1 MKIDYYKDKV
11 VIYLINKKVK
21 LDVESIKDLLFDVFD
36 TLTKDYDFKLD
47 SSYMINIYINYIYG
61 IVVELLKTN
70 IDYDDDTINIKLSIM
85 DDKLFLYEIDDPLTY
100 LNNEI
105 YFYDNKYYLNIKDI
119 DIKLLEYASVIY
131 DDMVYKILGRGV
143 KI

>member
-70 IDYDDDTINIKLSIM
+70 TDYDDDTINIKLSIM
-85 DDKLFLYEIDDPLTY
+85 DDKLFLYEIDDPLSY

>member
-21 LDVESIKDLLFDVFD
+21 LDVDSIKDLLFDVFD

-85 DDKLFLYEIDDPLTY
+85 DDKLFLYEIDDPLSY

>member
-21 LDVESIKDLLFDVFD
+21 LDVDSIKDLLFDVFD

-70 IDYDDDTINIKLSIM
+70 TDYDDDTINIKLSIM
-85 DDKLFLYEIDDPLTY
+85 DDKLFLYEIDDPLSY